1 MDNNGQ
7 PLDKQYTLSQSQ
19 QSQVTVNAAF
29 PQPGE
34 YQLLILSKNS
44 QEDTYYQAIAY
55 DVKAQGAGQ
64 AFPSTYGTFSE
75 KQVRLISPLGRN
87 LPQNQASYFQLQVP
101 GAEKVVLVDEQ
112 RQELIPLDRTGD
124 VFTGSEIIRFDNVT
138 VAAQFPGSNQ
148 FWSLLE
154 YE

>member
-1 MDNNGQ
+1 M
-7 PLDKQYTLSQSQ
+7 
-19 QSQVTVNAAF
+19 
-29 PQPGE
+29 
-34 YQLLILSKNS
+34 
-44 QEDTYYQAIAY
+44 
-55 DVKAQGAGQ
+55 
-64 AFPSTYGTFSE
+64 
-75 KQVRLISPLGRN
+75 RLISPLGRN